1 MKTPNISS
9 YRGIKGADIKM
20 KDKWIWFGRGFR
32 DGFPVFLGYFAVSF
46 TLGIAAKKVGLSAF
60 QATLM
65 SAVNYTS
72 AGQFAAIGLIDMG
85 AAYLEVAVTQLVVNI
100 RYFLMSCAL
109 SQKLDDKLTFYH
121 RLFLAGTITDEIF
134 GLSSAVKG
142 KLHPF
147 YSYGAMSFAALGWGG
162 GTLVGVVTGHALPAG
177 ILSAFGVALYG
188 MFLAII
194 IPKARGNR
202 LFAGL
207 IAVSMLCSL
216 LFTVLPILREVS
228 SGFRIIILT
237 LIIAGAAAI
246 LFPVPDPEMN
256 PGREEDCGAE

>member
-1 MKTPNISS
+1 M
-9 YRGIKGADIKM
+9 M
-20 KDKWIWFGRGFR
+20 DKWIWFRRGLK

-46 TLGIAAKKVGLSAF
+46 TLGIAAKSTGLTAF

-65 SAVNYTS
+65 SVTNYTS
-72 AGQFAAIGLIDMG
+72 AGQFAALGLIGTG
-85 AAYLEVAVTQLVVNI
+85 AAYLEMAVTQLVVNI

-109 SQKLDDKLTFYH
+109 SQKLGNKTPFYH

-134 GLSSAVKG
+134 GLSAAVEG

-147 YSYGAMSFAALGWGG
+147 YSYGAMAFAALGWGG
-162 GTLVGVVTGHALPAG
+162 GTLFGVITGHALPEG

-194 IPKARGNR
+194 IPKAKESR

-216 LFTVLPILREVS
+216 LFTRLPVIKEVS

-237 LIIAGAAAI
+237 VVIAGLAAV
-246 LFPVPDPEMN
+246 LFPICDPESDQV
-256 PGREEDCGAE
+256 GESL